1 MNSQSSWKYNWES
14 QSRLKNKTNTL
25 YSPMP
30 GSIRNE
36 RADVDGKLEDPLFTP
51 CLILFL
57 QLVTAQGPGF
67 PSFLFKI
74 VEGTS
79 DSERIKS

>member
-1 MNSQSSWKYNWES
+1 
-14 QSRLKNKTNTL
+14 
-25 YSPMP
+25 MP

-36 RADVDGKLEDPLFTP
+36 RADVDGKLDPLFAP
-51 CLILFL
+51 CLTLFL